1 MYLRVGHS
9 WEYKSYLIL
18 NVCQFFGQ
26 VLSFPVHSMGWIE
39 LEESQVAPHNMSDT
53 ISDCIST
60 LAQKRKDLWQTGETW
75 GEVNPVFIICLFIY
89 LFDKHSVASKLGLVL
104 PILLYLW

>member
-1 MYLRVGHS
+1 M
-9 WEYKSYLIL
+9 
-18 NVCQFFGQ
+18 
-26 VLSFPVHSMGWIE
+26 SFPVHSMGWIE

-75 GEVNPVFIICLFIY
+75 GEVNAVFIICLFIY
-89 LFDKHSVASKLGLVL
+89 IFDKHSVASKLGLVL
-104 PILLYLW
+104 PILIIYGEKSFF